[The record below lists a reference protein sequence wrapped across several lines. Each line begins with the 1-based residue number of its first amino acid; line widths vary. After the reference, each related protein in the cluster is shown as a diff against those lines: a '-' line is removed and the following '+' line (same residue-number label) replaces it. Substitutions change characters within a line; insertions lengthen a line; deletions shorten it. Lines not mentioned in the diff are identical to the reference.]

1 MKYVYVKDSEGF
13 TVKKKEN
20 EVLPDEVLI
29 TKKEHEELCGIT
41 YYKILPKVV
50 SEKALGEKKNLTKKS
65 ELLLIWINLK

>member
-41 YYKILPKVV
+41 YYK
-50 SEKALGEKKNLTKKS
+50 KNLTKKS